1 MKRKLL
7 IMAGICMVTLA
18 GCQGKQTGDVQET
31 LAVSTDEKETE
42 STGAE
47 VVSTE
52 EIATDQGAEVS
63 GEAKTIM
70 PLPAQYAEEASDEM
84 PDGTYPVSFTGED
97 LTETED
103 GYTLTMEFYDY
114 DRYDKDDIRS
124 MKVGDMINA
133 TVMEYTDADYN
144 AVHKDLE
151 VESIDMTNDEAGE
164 IIAVDINGGIEEG
177 GVYLYYDSDFEVYSN
192 KLWDGN
198 ATYYSIGKG
207 TIPVS
212 KEFEFVDCFDYETLP
227 DGVVTGYEDLPDSLT
242 TGDGADYFM
251 SNNTEAVIRNGEIV
265 QLVRNWVP

>member
-18 GCQGKQTGDVQET
+18 GCQGKQAENVQEAAPVLTEEKEAASADTEAASNKETIVQET
-31 LAVSTDEKETE
+31 EVTAEEKVIT
-42 STGAE
+42 
-47 VVSTE
+47 
-52 EIATDQGAEVS
+52 
-63 GEAKTIM
+63 
-70 PLPAQYAEEASDEM
+70 PLPAEFAEEASDEM
-84 PDGTYPVSFTGED
+84 PDGTYPVSFTAKD
-97 LTETED
+97 LVQTED

-124 MKVGDMINA
+124 MKVGDKINV

-242 TGDGADYFM
+242 TGDGADYFIA
-251 SNNTEAVIRNGEIV
+251 NNMEAVIRNGEIV
-265 QLVRNWVP
+265 QLVRHWVP

>member
-7 IMAGICMVTLA
+7 IMTGICMLTLA
-18 GCQGKQTGDVQET
+18 GCQEKQAEEVQET
-31 LAVSTDEKETE
+31 PAVSMDEKETE

-52 EIATDQGAEVS
+52 EIVTDQGTEAS
-63 GEAKTIM
+63 KEAKTIM
-70 PLPAQYAEEASDEM
+70 PLPAQYAEEAGDEM
-84 PDGTYPVSFTGED
+84 PDGTYPVSFTAKD
-97 LTETED
+97 LIQTED

-124 MKVGDMINA
+124 MKVGDTIHT
-133 TVMEYTDADYN
+133 TVKEFADGVAN
-144 AVHKDLE
+144 TVHKDLV
-151 VESIDMTNDEAGE
+151 VESVNITSGE
-164 IIAVDINGGIEEG
+164 ETEPIGVDINGGIEEG
-177 GVYLYYDSDFEVYSN
+177 GVYLYYDSDFDVYVN
-192 KLWDGN
+192 MFWDSS
-198 ATYYSIGKG
+198 ATYYSIGTG

-242 TGDGADYFM
+242 TGDGADYFIA
-251 SNNTEAVIRNGEIV
+251 NNTEAVIRNGEIV

>member
-1 MKRKLL
+1 MKRKIL

-18 GCQGKQTGDVQET
+18 GCQGKQ
-31 LAVSTDEKETE
+31 AE
-42 STGAE
+42 STAE
-47 VVSTE
+47 VKLIT
-52 EIATDQGAEVS
+52 
-63 GEAKTIM
+63 
-70 PLPAQYAEEASDEM
+70 PLPAQYAEEAGDEM
-84 PDGTYPVSFTGED
+84 PDGTYPVSFTGDD
-97 LTETED
+97 LTETGD

-124 MKVGDMINA
+124 MKVGDTINV
-133 TVMEYTDADYN
+133 TVMEYTDAGSN

-177 GVYLYYDSDFEVYSN
+177 GVYLYYDSDFEVYGN
-192 KLWDGN
+192 MLWDGS

-207 TIPVS
+207 MIPVS
-212 KEFEFVDCFDYETLP
+212 EDFQFVDCFDYETLP

-242 TGDGADYFM
+242 TGEGADYFIA
-251 SNNTEAVIRNGEIV
+251 NNMEAVIRNGEIV